1 MDPDG
6 EPRDHGAV
14 LIAEEFVLLALT
26 PAGSP
31 ARGASYQ
38 SGYATGVT
46 GALVTELQLQG
57 HITLDGGRIGVVGS
71 VPEHPL
77 LRQVLENL
85 RPYDG
90 KKLGSKLGMIR
101 QSGWNEVVDAMVDAG
116 VLGRQRPS
124 ALQQTRHPVTDLDLH
139 RTVLARVQA
148 AARSDGPLDYRD
160 AALIAL
166 AGPCQLLEI
175 VAPERAERKHAKA
188 RIAEA
193 ARWIPAAD
201 AVKRVI
207 DSQNVV
213 VIAAT

>member
-1 MDPDG
+1 M
-6 EPRDHGAV
+6 

-26 PAGSP
+26 PAGLP
-31 ARGASYQ
+31 ARGVSFQ

-46 GALVTELQLQG
+46 GALVTELQLEG
-57 HITLDGGRIGVVGS
+57 HLTLDGGRIGIIGS
-71 VPEHPL
+71 IPEHPL

-101 QSGWNEVVDAMVDAG
+101 HSGWNEVVDGMVHVG

-124 ALQQTRHPVTDLDLH
+124 ALQPTRHPITDPDLH
-139 RTVLARVQA
+139 HTVLSRVQA
-148 AARSDGPLDYRD
+148 ATRGDDPLDRRD
-160 AALIAL
+160 AALLAL

-175 VAPERAERKHAKA
+175 VAPKRAERKHAKA
-188 RIAEA
+188 RIAQA
-193 ARWIPAAD
+193 ALRVPAAD